1 MYTFYHLFDS
11 RKIIDGV
18 ICRKW
23 EKIQEKVITAAHDPP
38 ASGHLGVDK
47 TLDRIRTAYYFPKMT
62 IKVKLHL
69 GKYLV
74 CHKKSR
80 NQKKLKAPLTPF
92 SGTAPGE
99 IALWILWKK
108 LPVVNSFK
116 SILIIIDSFTK
127 WCECVPLRVLS
138 HMKSAAEGGG
148 VRNADG
154 C

>member
-1 MYTFYHLFDS
+1 MSSRTPYKLKLTWFVELSSTLKSTPSYNLLVYMYTFYHLFDS

-80 NQKKLKAPLTPF
+80 NQKKIKSSAYSIF
-92 SGTAPGE
+92 R
-99 IALWILWKK
+99 
-108 LPVVNSFK
+108 NSPRR
-116 SILIIIDSFTK
+116 DSFMDFMEK
-127 WCECVPLRVLS
+127 IACC
-138 HMKSAAEGGG
+138 
-148 VRNADG
+148 
-154 C
+154 

>member
-1 MYTFYHLFDS
+1 MLNLNLSSRTPYKLKLTWFVELSSTLKSTPSYNLLVYMYTFYHLFDS

-80 NQKKLKAPLTPF
+80 NQKK
-92 SGTAPGE
+92 
-99 IALWILWKK
+99 
-108 LPVVNSFK
+108 
-116 SILIIIDSFTK
+116 
-127 WCECVPLRVLS
+127 
-138 HMKSAAEGGG
+138 
-148 VRNADG
+148 
-154 C
+154 